1 MGVKA
6 TVDFGPEG
14 VKVYSLELM
23 VDMADPAES
32 YGAICQA
39 GELAQELLAQARGH
53 FGRALCEQVRLE
65 GEWSAAQARKAE
77 VLYRATVG
85 SG

>member
-14 VKVYSLELM
+14 RTYTLKLV

-39 GELAQELLAQARGH
+39 GELAQELLAQAKNH
-53 FGRALCEQVRLE
+53 FGQALQQRAKLQ
-65 GEWSAAQARKAE
+65 AAQAKAQSH
-77 VLYRATVG
+77 RADILCRAYAG
-85 SG
+85 E